1 MLKSFLLIFIGGGIG
16 SALRYLST
24 LFVQKYFPTIFPTAT
39 LLVNVLGCFLIGILI
54 GLLDKNQLSNPNL
67 KLLLITGFCG
77 GFTTFSA
84 FGLENIVLLQ
94 NNNSIYAFAYIA
106 LSIVLGLFA
115 VWLGLF
121 ISK

>member
-24 LFVQKYFPTIFPTAT
+24 LFVQKYFPSIFPTAT